1 MQSPGMHVHIRS
13 SNVTEPGKAGKQVLP
28 VHNFNEL

>member
-13 SNVTEPGKAGKQVLP
+13 SNVTEAGKQVLP
-28 VHNFNEL
+28 VYNFNES